1 MSRCLEEKTL
11 LLLSDGDGSAE
22 ERSHLRSCRSCT
34 ARYDE
39 LTRDLRSITHTLQ
52 DEPPPLRSA
61 NPRAAI
67 LYKSVSIAAGL
78 LLVVGLLWGESRL
91 WRTNRSPLSE
101 QALNSEISQFLEQVS
116 EAIFDSRNI
125 REAETALSESSLAS
139 VQIALGENCLDDCR
153 QFFSSSF
160 FADANST
167 DQPFVAVKRRSIDP
181 AMQQWVSN
189 PGE

>member
-1 MSRCLEEKTL
+1 
-11 LLLSDGDGSAE
+11 
-22 ERSHLRSCRSCT
+22 
-34 ARYDE
+34 
-39 LTRDLRSITHTLQ
+39 
-52 DEPPPLRSA
+52 
-61 NPRAAI
+61 
-67 LYKSVSIAAGL
+67 
-78 LLVVGLLWGESRL
+78 LVVGLLWGESRL